1 MLRRGTDG
9 RLESLG
15 ILGMRSLRDGA
26 ERRVLPFSVLKG
38 HHLVLSTLT
47 STGDRE
53 AGQVDHYI
61 DLETVGSGVRNDA
74 EGWKYWVMQ
83 LVQLIGSGPKGGRR
97 RTGIISG
104 KSYHAFRIHSSPHG
118 IGVGG
123 AI

>member
-47 STGDRE
+47 STGDKG
-53 AGQVDHYI
+53 AGQVDHHI
-61 DLETVGSGVRNDA
+61 DLETVGSGVRDDA
-74 EGWKYWVMQ
+74 EARRVGN
-83 LVQLIGSGPKGGRR
+83 IGLCSWCN
-97 RTGIISG
+97 
-104 KSYHAFRIHSSPHG
+104 
-118 IGVGG
+118 
-123 AI
+123 